1 MRILFFILVFISL
14 FYSCKQKRFLRYS
27 SSTNQSKESIVSD
40 IFLVNGTVTQSFSY
54 CGGMRPT
61 DEDYYE
67 MTRAKPMSGTFF
79 IRRGLFNDV
88 NEKIIDTIVSDAH
101 GKFSIQLPKGEYC
114 IIGHDRLDSNYV
126 KSILKN
132 HSKPTQ
138 YYSAADSNC
147 LYRWLKSP
155 LTYFKL
161 DSVETTS
168 ISWDIHHPCSWDD
181 IICVDYFGPLPP

>member
-1 MRILFFILVFISL
+1 MKSFFSILFFVSI
-14 FYSCKQKRFLRYS
+14 FYSCKEKRYLQHT
-27 SSTNQSKESIVSD
+27 SSTTQSKETVSTNE
-40 IFLVNGTVTQSFSY
+40 FLVNGTVTQSFSY

-67 MTRAKPMSGTFF
+67 RTRPKPMSGTFY
-79 IRRGLFNDV
+79 IRKGLFNDV
-88 NEKIIDTIVSDAH
+88 NEKIIDTIVSDAF
-101 GKFSIQLPKGEYC
+101 GKFSIRLPKGEYC
-114 IIGHDRLDSNYV
+114 IIGHDRLDSGYV

-147 LYRWLKSP
+147 LFRWLKSP
-155 LTYFKL
+155 LASFIL
-161 DSVETTS
+161 DSVETIS

-181 IICVDYFGPLPP
+181 ITCVDYFGPLPP